1 MNKKTSNKNT
11 EKTIKKRVK
20 TNKNLRKLNFEWL
33 NLNDKKVKARLNKV
47 PHNIKFN
54 MLLNMNFVLEYFLI
68 LSLIY

>member
-33 NLNDKKVKARLNKV
+33 NWNDKKVKARLNKV